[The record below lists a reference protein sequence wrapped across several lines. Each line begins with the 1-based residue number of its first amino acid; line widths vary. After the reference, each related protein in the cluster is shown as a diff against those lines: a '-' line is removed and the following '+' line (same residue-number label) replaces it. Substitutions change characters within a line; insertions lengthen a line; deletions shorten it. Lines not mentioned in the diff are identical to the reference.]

1 VLSLRPKQAQP
12 QVKEMTFVV
21 DPESFHVMETVIV
34 DGQGNV
40 NDLTFSD
47 IKVGSGLPDSTFRW
61 TPPAGV
67 RVIDTAKLGR

>member
-1 VLSLRPKQAQP
+1 
-12 QVKEMTFVV
+12 MTFVV
-21 DPESFHVMETVIV
+21 DPYTFQVRETVIV

-40 NDLTFSD
+40 NDMVFSD
-47 IKVGSGLPDSTFRW
+47 IKVGTGLPDSIFRW